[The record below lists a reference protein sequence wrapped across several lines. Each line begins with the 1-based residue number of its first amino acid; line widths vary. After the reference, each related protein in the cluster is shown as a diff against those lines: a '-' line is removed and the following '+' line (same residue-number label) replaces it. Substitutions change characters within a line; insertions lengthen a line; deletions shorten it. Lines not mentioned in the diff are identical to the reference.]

1 MTETKVRHP
10 ETGEA
15 ADVAEMVITD
25 AEGRGKEVLALN
37 LGSRPI
43 YRKNWEVALA
53 LVGCTAETSGAA
65 QWLKP
70 WSCVIEPLAGH
81 QQLPWNTKVTMGGVD
96 ITASV
101 YDKATGQV
109 SIPNVTGDI
118 AIEAEAVMMPSEYEP
133 VEYIRNITR
142 AANNGKY
149 NYFDPGVL
157 ATETTEIEYDCML
170 LDVVNNGAV
179 FGTEGMTASP
189 AFTLV
194 QRQGGAGYG
203 KAWWGNNGY
212 GGSGVTSM
220 WLYPTKDIRQKI
232 RMGKGTLTLRRA
244 DGEYATYNMASTL
257 DTPWEN
263 PRDLHLGG
271 CQQSANAYRATN
283 QHIYGCKIWQDDVL
297 IRQYIPARRKSDRFV
312 GLYNLLDQTFLTQK
326 TTTGADRC
334 SWIGPYVIPTLN
346 LTDCTISYVS
356 GYEDRMETTTPEI
369 GGTFVY
375 KISPSSGYTF
385 VGGTTPQVEIDGV
398 DVTSQVV
405 TDNGDGT
412 YNVTIANVEDKPI
425 EITAVAVSDG
435 TANATNSVTPMGGN
449 TEEEE
454 M

>member
-10 ETGEA
+10 GTGKA

-53 LVGCTAETSGAA
+53 LVGCTAETSGNA

-118 AIEAEAVMMPSEYEP
+118 AIEAEAVMMSSEYEP
-133 VEYIRNITR
+133 VEYVASIVRNGNNYYPLGFQPTYLTELELDFLSYQRSQSLIVCPSNMAASANVNNYSKLIYWSPWSASGSIYGKFLFGNGRNASLRHTPPAPNVRFKVYIGKGKIAYDDWEYDTEDDSEWSTSTVHYMFGR
-142 AANNGKY
+142 AGVSASVC
-149 NYFDPGVL
+149 FDGEIYGVKHCEDEVL
-157 ATETTEIEYDCML
+157 AHRYMPCRRLSDGHVGL
-170 LDVVNNGAV
+170 YDVVNGNVLSILSPTYQIAPHIITTRNYTGCIAERLSAAITGTAARAV
-179 FGTEGMTASP
+179 I
-189 AFTLV
+189 
-194 QRQGGAGYG
+194 
-203 KAWWGNNGY
+203 
-212 GGSGVTSM
+212 GST
-220 WLYPTKDIRQKI
+220 WQIKI
-232 RMGKGTLTLRRA
+232 T
-244 DGEYATYNMASTL
+244 
-257 DTPWEN
+257 
-263 PRDLHLGG
+263 
-271 CQQSANAYRATN
+271 
-283 QHIYGCKIWQDDVL
+283 
-297 IRQYIPARRKSDRFV
+297 
-312 GLYNLLDQTFLTQK
+312 
-326 TTTGADRC
+326 
-334 SWIGPYVIPTLN
+334 
-346 LTDCTISYVS
+346 
-356 GYEDRMETTTPEI
+356 
-369 GGTFVY
+369 
-375 KISPSSGYTF
+375 PSSGYTF
-385 VGGTTPQVEIDGV
+385 TGGTTPQVLIDGI
-398 DVTSQVV
+398 DVSSQVV